1 MISRQSQYSINFKQ
15 QHGLVTLIMS
25 AVMVVVISL
34 ISVYAAQVSVMDQKI
49 AGNTLRTKQAF
60 QSAQSAL
67 DTAVLELNGTAVDD
81 LLSLSV
87 TNASADDTAITNELK
102 SLNPDSAYANHQD
115 LLNSGGTATVGQ
127 YHLLLQRDSSVGNNS
142 LINATACGF
151 ANDVTPTTDCSN
163 ANQKITVKLYRTTLV
178 PYAPP
183 APMVSLGK
191 VTLDNGVTV
200 ANSAGTPPAAIWS
213 GGVIKQQ
220 GATVSGKK
228 YGNSSQIKTIG
239 TGDKLFENFFYV
251 SKTQMK
257 ARATTVN
264 CQSGCTDA
272 DLLDN
277 NGNPLT
283 GVIWIN
289 TCDNSG
295 KNCNKALNITSSF
308 KLGTSAKPVLLIVD
322 GNLEMQNSGAS
333 INGIVYTTQNF
344 KNDNSGNA
352 GSITGSLISEGNINI
367 TQNLTFNYD
376 NTMMN
381 AFENGQ
387 FAGQVMY
394 TTVAGSWKDF

>member
-1 MISRQSQYSINFKQ
+1 
-15 QHGLVTLIMS
+15 
-25 AVMVVVISL
+25 
-34 ISVYAAQVSVMDQKI
+34 
-49 AGNTLRTKQAF
+49 
-60 QSAQSAL
+60 
-67 DTAVLELNGTAVDD
+67 
-81 LLSLSV
+81 
-87 TNASADDTAITNELK
+87 
-102 SLNPDSAYANHQD
+102 
-115 LLNSGGTATVGQ
+115 
-127 YHLLLQRDSSVGNNS
+127 
-142 LINATACGF
+142 
-151 ANDVTPTTDCSN
+151 
-163 ANQKITVKLYRTTLV
+163 
-178 PYAPP
+178 
-183 APMVSLGK
+183 
-191 VTLDNGVTV
+191 
-200 ANSAGTPPAAIWS
+200 
-213 GGVIKQQ
+213 
-220 GATVSGKK
+220 
-228 YGNSSQIKTIG
+228 
-239 TGDKLFENFFYV
+239 
-251 SKTQMK
+251 MK
-257 ARATTVN
+257 ARATIVN